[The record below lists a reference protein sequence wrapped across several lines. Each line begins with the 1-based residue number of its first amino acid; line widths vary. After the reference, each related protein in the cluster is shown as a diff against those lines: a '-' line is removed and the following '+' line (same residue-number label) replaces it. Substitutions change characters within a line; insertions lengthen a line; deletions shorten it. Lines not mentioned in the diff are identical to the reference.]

1 MRTNGP
7 CVCCAGRAGLL
18 SALPGLSDVTYSLEK
33 EEGAV
38 TCHEVVREQNEMHTA
53 SHTAP

>member
-7 CVCCAGRAGLL
+7 CACCAGRRR
-18 SALPGLSDVTYSLEK
+18 SAHCLPGLSDVTYSLEE

-38 TCHEVVREQNEMHTA
+38 TCHKVVREQNEMHT
-53 SHTAP
+53 TP